1 MIEVAC
7 HMTKLP
13 IDETGVY
20 TIDDIGLHMIHIA
33 KVTKDE
39 VELLDTHTGSTAKPI
54 HGTGLL
60 GIGKTKRALFVS
72 VSKMARDI
80 Y

>member
-1 MIEVAC
+1 
-7 HMTKLP
+7 MTKLS

-20 TIDDIGLHMIHIA
+20 TIDDIGLHTIHIT

-39 VELLDTHTGSTAKPI
+39 VELLDTHATKPI
-54 HGTGLL
+54 YGTGLL

-72 VSKMARDI
+72 ICLHDA
-80 Y
+80 